1 MRTGP
6 LPNAVRRV
14 TAAAVVSAV
23 WLTGCASPVT
33 RPSQPPSPAP
43 VSAPAG
49 PLVGVYE
56 PGVPG
61 SWSGLSEFAAVT
73 GVTPHI
79 ALYFSGWAERF
90 RLAFA
95 QLAWSHGAY
104 TFVKMQPDNVTLASI
119 AAGVSDRYLRSYAL
133 AVKSFPHPVLVSFG
147 HEMNGDWY
155 PWGAGHAQPSEFV
168 AAWRHVVQ
176 VFRDEGATNA
186 IWVWT
191 VNSTNVAAGSLRRWW
206 PGGAWVNWV
215 GVDGYY
221 YRPADTFGSVFGQTI
236 AQIRT
241 FSSAPVLIAETA
253 VGGNP
258 ARASQIGGLFAG
270 AGAGHIVGVIWFD
283 HGQHA
288 GLYHQDW
295 RLEGDAAAVSAFTV
309 AARQYL
315 ATADGR

>member
-1 MRTGP
+1 M
-6 LPNAVRRV
+6 L
-14 TAAAVVSAV
+14 AAVLLA
-23 WLTGCASPVT
+23 GCASSAT
-33 RPSQPPSPAP
+33 GPSQSVSPAA
-43 VSAPAG
+43 VSPPAG

-61 SWSGLSEFAAVT
+61 SWSGLAEFASAT
-73 GVTPHI
+73 GVAPRV
-79 ALYFSGWAERF
+79 ALYYSGWPEQF
-90 RLAFA
+90 RLGFA
-95 QLAWSHGAY
+95 KLAWSHGAY

-119 AAGVSDRYLRSYAL
+119 AAGDSNGYLRSFAL
-133 AVKSFPHPVLVSFG
+133 AVKSFPHPVLLSFA

-155 PWGAGHAQPSEFV
+155 PWGAGHAPASEFV
-168 AAWRHVVQ
+168 AAWRDVVQ

-191 VNSTNVAAGSLRRWW
+191 VNSTNVAHGSLRQWW
-206 PGGAWVNWV
+206 PGAAWVNWV

-221 YRPADTFGSVFGQTI
+221 YRPTDGFGSVFGQTI

-258 ARASQIGGLFAG
+258 ARLSEITGLFAG
-270 AGAGHIVGVIWFD
+270 ARADHVLGVVWFD

-295 RLEGDAAAVSAFTV
+295 RLEGDSAAVAAFSV
-309 AARQYL
+309 AAREYL
-315 ATADGR
+315 ATADAR